1 MIEINLVPDVKQE
14 FIHAQKMRNTV
25 ITFAIIISIAAVG
38 VLAILGLFY
47 GTQALRER
55 IARDAIKKEFSS
67 LREIENVDDVLTIQN
82 QMSKIA
88 SIHQKKTVDSR
99 LFDIISAI
107 NPAAPNN
114 VKIASVLLDPQ
125 AHTLRLEGSAENGF
139 AATETFRKTILNT
152 KLEYRQDDAVQTSP
166 LTEEVQIGETSY
178 GENADGSKVLRFS
191 VSFAYPAGL
200 FDNTWKLSRI
210 VSPVGQIDVTDSRTR
225 VPESLFSQ
233 KAADAKEEK

>member
-38 VLAILGLFY
+38 VLAVLGLLY
-47 GTQALRER
+47 GTQAMREQF
-55 IARDAIKKEFSS
+55 ARDEIKKQFAS
-67 LREIENVDDVLTIQN
+67 LRSIENLDDVLTIQN

-88 SIHQKKTVDSR
+88 SVHDKKTVDSR
-99 LFDIISAI
+99 LFDILTAI
-107 NPAAPNN
+107 NPSAPNN
-114 VKIASVLLDPQ
+114 VKIASVLLDPKEN
-125 AHTLRLEGSAENGF
+125 TLRIEGSAENGF

-152 KLEYRQDDAVQTSP
+152 KLEYKKSDALETIP
-166 LTEEVQIGETSY
+166 LTEEVHIGETSY
-178 GENADGSKVLRFS
+178 GENSDGSKVLRFS

-225 VPESLFSQ
+225 VPDSLFSQ
-233 KAADAKEEK
+233 QAADVKEKE